1 MKTYRFGSSD
11 LVFAPGIFQWA
22 KAGWAFKSDR
32 KRIAKVLDSWGV
44 NLDWDK
50 VFSQELT
57 IDGDVVV
64 VTQ

>member
-1 MKTYRFGSSD
+1 MQTYRFASSD

-22 KAGWAFKSDR
+22 QAGWASKPDR

-44 NLDWDK
+44 KLDWDK
-50 VFSQELT
+50 VFANELI

-64 VTQ
+64 VTL